1 MDQAD
6 NQGSLPWTADADGL
20 TLAVRATPRA
30 SRTEIVG
37 IQTQVDGLT
46 ALAIRVASPPVE
58 GAANDALVA
67 FLAKQLGI
75 PRSAIRLR
83 SGSQGRLKIVR
94 IEGIGAD
101 LAHQLS
107 MLIES
112 RSGQS

>member
-1 MDQAD
+1 VDQAKD
-6 NQGSLPWTADADGL
+6 RGSLPWTADADGL

-37 IQTQVDGLT
+37 IQPQADGRT
-46 ALAIRVASPPVE
+46 ALAIRVASPPVD

-75 PRSAIRLR
+75 PRSTIGLQ

-94 IEGIGAD
+94 IEGHAAD
-101 LAHQLS
+101 LAHRLS
-107 MLIES
+107 TLIGS